1 MSIWVTIYANLVRNR
16 LKTIEDVPEE
26 FRAQVEEVLKNN

>member
-1 MSIWVTIYANLVRNR
+1 MSIWVTIYANLVRSHM
-16 LKTIEDVPEE
+16 KKIEDVPEE

>member
-1 MSIWVTIYANLVRNR
+1 MNVWVTIYANLVRNR
-16 LKTIEDVPEE
+16 LKTVEDVPEE

>member
-16 LKTIEDVPEE
+16 MKKIEDVPEE
-26 FRAQVEEVLKNN
+26 FRAQVEEILKNN